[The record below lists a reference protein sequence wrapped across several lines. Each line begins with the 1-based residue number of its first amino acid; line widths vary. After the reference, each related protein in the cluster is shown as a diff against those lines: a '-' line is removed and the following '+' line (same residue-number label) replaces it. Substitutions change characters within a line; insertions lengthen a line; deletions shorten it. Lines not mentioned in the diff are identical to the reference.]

1 MDHKRL
7 NLSFKHYHDI
17 HFNYYGLKEYT
28 EKKESRYVEK
38 SLSFFP
44 YTFPNDYDSDEN
56 NRTDKIVLWSVRN
69 DFALGLKIPLYPNY
83 I

>member
-1 MDHKRL
+1 MQRIQLYKIAILPIISITNSMDHKRL

-28 EKKESRYVEK
+28 ENKESRYVEK

-44 YTFPNDYDSDEN
+44 YTFPND
-56 NRTDKIVLWSVRN
+56 L
-69 DFALGLKIPLYPNY
+69 
-83 I
+83 